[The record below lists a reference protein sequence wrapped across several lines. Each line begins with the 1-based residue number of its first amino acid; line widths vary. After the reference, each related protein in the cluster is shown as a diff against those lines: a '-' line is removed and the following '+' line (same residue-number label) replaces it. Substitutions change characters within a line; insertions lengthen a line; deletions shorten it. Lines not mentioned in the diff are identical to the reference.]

1 MPNDTVLSSFT
12 ITAKTRSFQLDP
24 EGKGV
29 CSFTIA
35 NSGKAAL
42 EGRVRLTPTGQNPA
56 VAEWLTIAEPAEQ
69 AYKPNE
75 ERSYSVNISVPP
87 DAPGGTYLFRAEAYS
102 VANPNDDYVG
112 GPEFSFTVMRDAPA
126 QPSKGFPLWIP
137 FTALALV
144 VAIAALVAVLVMS
157 GKEAAPAQSTLV
169 NVVGQT
175 EDEAK
180 NLLVKA
186 GLAVATKLTPT
197 EAVPVG
203 QVISQDPPFDT
214 EDPKKNVLPAG
225 ETINLEVAAKPETV
239 MVAAPDLVG
248 MTLAAARQRIE
259 ALKLKATVVGEKD
272 EGSVAPG
279 SVLEQRPA
287 VGTQLGEGSEVLLT
301 LKAKP
306 LPTGPAAP
314 AWEGVL
320 RVRQTWSG
328 DIDGAK
334 ECDNTTAK
342 DADFWFR
349 AETATERFLDAK
361 NGAAFGFPSE
371 PTAAS
376 CREAIAVAPVTR
388 IALASLKP
396 GKLIAVRTNL
406 GRYALISL
414 EREVGASP
422 ATLDLR
428 YQRFVFKLI
437 LPIRDIKVLQP
448 ARPVSVAPIGPAA
461 PVAQPV
467 LVKPVVAQPV
477 EPVRVTSG
485 TAVRPLPVKTAAEP
499 LAPKTEKKELPRKD
513 LLIR

>member
-1 MPNDTVLSSFT
+1 MPSDTVLSSFT
-12 ITAKTRSFQLDP
+12 ISAKTRSFQLDP
-24 EGKGV
+24 QGKGV
-29 CSFTIA
+29 CNFIIA

-56 VAEWLTIAEPAEQ
+56 VAEWLTITEPAEQ

-75 ERSYSVNISVPP
+75 ERSYSVNIAVPA

-144 VAIAALVAVLVMS
+144 VAIAALVAVLMMG
-157 GKEAAPAQSTLV
+157 GKEAAPAESTLV
-169 NVVGQT
+169 NVVGQS

-197 EAVPVG
+197 DAVPVG

-214 EDPKKNVLPAG
+214 EEPKNNVRPAG

-239 MVAAPDLVG
+239 MVSAPELVG
-248 MTLAAARQRIE
+248 VPLDKARQQIE
-259 ALKLKATVVGEKD
+259 ALKLKASVVGEKD
-272 EGSVAPG
+272 EGTVAPG
-279 SVLEQRPA
+279 AVLEQRPA
-287 VGTQLGEGSEVLLT
+287 PGTPMGEGSEILLT

-306 LPTGPAAP
+306 LPVGPAAP

-320 RVRQTWSG
+320 RIRQTWSG

-349 AETATERFLDAK
+349 AETATERFIDAK

-371 PTAAS
+371 PTAAA
-376 CREAIAVAPVTR
+376 CREAIAVAPVSR
-388 IALASLKP
+388 IVLAKLKP

-414 EREVGASP
+414 EREVGPSP

-428 YQRFVFKLI
+428 YQRFVLKLI
-437 LPIRDIKVLQP
+437 LPVRDIKVLQP
-448 ARPVSVAPIGPAA
+448 VRPVSIVPAE
-461 PVAQPV
+461 PVRTTIAQPV
-467 LVKPVVAQPV
+467 LVKPAVAYPV
-477 EPVRVTSG
+477 EPARPVNTG
-485 TAVRPLPVKTAAEP
+485 TTVRPAPVKPVAEP
-499 LAPKTEKKELPRKD
+499 APKKELPPRKE

>member
-1 MPNDTVLSSFT
+1 MPNDTMLSSFT

-24 EGKGV
+24 QGKGV
-29 CSFTIA
+29 CNFIIA

-56 VAEWLTIAEPAEQ
+56 VADWLAIAEPTEQ
-69 AYKPNE
+69 SYKPNE
-75 ERSYSVNISVPP
+75 ERSYSVNITVPP

-144 VAIAALVAVLVMS
+144 VAIAALVAVFVMA
-157 GKEAAPAQSTLV
+157 GKGSAPEESTLV
-169 NVVGQT
+169 NVVGKG
-175 EDEAK
+175 EEEAK
-180 NLLVKA
+180 ELLVKA
-186 GLAVATKLTPT
+186 GLAVAAKFTPT
-197 EAVPVG
+197 DQVPVG
-203 QVISQDPPFDT
+203 QVISQDPAFDA
-214 EDPKKNVLPAG
+214 EEPKKNIRPAG

-239 MVAAPDLVG
+239 MVSAPDLVG
-248 MTLAAARQRIE
+248 MTLANARQRIE
-259 ALKLKATVVGEKD
+259 ALKLKASVVGEKD
-272 EGSVAPG
+272 EGTVAPG
-279 SVLEQRPA
+279 SVMEQRPA
-287 VGTQLGEGSEVLLT
+287 AGGQLGEGSEVLLT
-301 LKAKP
+301 LRAKP
-306 LPTGPAAP
+306 LPVGPAEP
-314 AWEGVL
+314 AWEGTL

-328 DIDGAK
+328 DIDGAQ

-342 DADFWFR
+342 DADFWFH

-361 NGAAFGFPSE
+361 NGASFGFPSE

-388 IALASLKP
+388 IVLASLKP

-428 YQRFVFKLI
+428 YQRFVLRLI
-437 LPIRDIKVLQP
+437 FPIRDIKVLQP
-448 ARPVSVAPIGPAA
+448 ARPVSIA
-461 PVAQPV
+461 PVEPVRVMAQPV
-467 LVKPVVAQPV
+467 LVKPMVAQP
-477 EPVRVTSG
+477 
-485 TAVRPLPVKTAAEP
+485 AEP
-499 LAPKTEKKELPRKD
+499 ARPVMVKPAPEPAAPKTDKKDVLRKD